1 MKKKERTPRS
11 RVKGMLHLLFLRS
24 RERDAAVKRE
34 QNTCQRCSR
43 KGSTAK
49 GKEFK
54 IQVHHKDGIG
64 NWNKVIDI
72 IFEEILCHPDK
83 LEVLCV
89 DCHKAEHVNKS

>member
-1 MKKKERTPRS
+1 
-11 RVKGMLHLLFLRS
+11 LHRLFLRS
-24 RERDAAVKRE
+24 RERAAAVKRE
-34 QNTCQRCSR
+34 KNTCQRCKR

-49 GKEFK
+49 GKELK

-64 NWNKVIDI
+64 NWNKVIDM

-89 DCHKAEHVNKS
+89 DDHDKEHQEKE